1 MIEHGGSAGRSS
13 RRLSLLRDLRHPPS
27 FPRTQRSPA
36 IVQRILS
43 CIAVLVLLAGCT
55 RNPQYAQLTHI
66 PLAEKP
72 TIPATQSD
80 CEAAGQ
86 FWTQQGLP
94 GGPKSCAV
102 KTTDAFKI
110 CTDSRQCQGSC
121 LVANDLPEGAQAIG
135 SCSEW
140 VANFGCHK
148 FIDGGRVRMMCAD

>member
-1 MIEHGGSAGRSS
+1 MS
-13 RRLSLLRDLRHPPS
+13 
-27 FPRTQRSPA
+27 
-36 IVQRILS
+36 VQRILP
-43 CIAVLVLLAGCT
+43 CLAGLVLLAGCT
-55 RNPQYAQLTHI
+55 GHLQYAQLTDI
-66 PLAEKP
+66 ALAEKP
-72 TIPATQSD
+72 ILPATQSD

-121 LVANDLPEGAQAIG
+121 LVANDLPDGAKAIG

-140 VANFGCHK
+140 VATFGCHK
-148 FIDGGRVRMMCAD
+148 FIQGGRVRMACAD